1 MAGAERMVSN
11 STTGGLADLTALAAR
26 DRLAAGALDVTG
38 LTAACLQ
45 RCAERDGDIGAWTHL
60 DRSLAMGQAD
70 RLDTQRRAGRPIG
83 PLHGLPVG
91 VKDIIDTAD
100 LPTENG
106 NPLDAG
112 RRPESDAWL
121 VARLRA
127 AGAVILGKTA
137 TTECAYLAP
146 TESRNPHNLAHTPGG
161 SSSGSAAAVASGMVP
176 LAIGTQTGG
185 SVIRPASFCGVVGFK
200 PSFGLI
206 PRSGVLRTSR
216 RLDTVGAFGR
226 TIEDVALLTDAL
238 AGHDADDPDTAPRAA
253 PQLLE
258 LALSEPPVRPQFAF
272 VRTAAWSEI
281 NDDCA
286 AGLAELVDA
295 LGDQCDQVELPGI
308 FAEAAVAHR
317 RIMLAEIAHNLRRY
331 YDRGADRLAAE
342 TRAAVEEGRR
352 ISASD
357 YLAAI
362 EWREPLYAG
371 LEEIFARYDA
381 IVTPAAPGEAPAG
394 LESTGSAAFNSL
406 WTLLGVPA
414 VTLPL
419 LTGTKGLPVGVQLIG
434 PRFNDG
440 RLLRSARWLVH
451 SLASAE

>member
-1 MAGAERMVSN
+1 MAGAEQMATDPVDI
-11 STTGGLADLTALAAR
+11 GLADLTALAAR
-26 DRLAAGALDVTG
+26 DRLVSGALDATE

-45 RCAERDGDIGAWTHL
+45 RCAERDDDIQAWTCL
-60 DRSLAMGQAD
+60 DRRLAMGQAEM
-70 RLDTQRRAGRPIG
+70 LDAQRRSGRPVG

-91 VKDIIDTAD
+91 IKDIIDTAD
-100 LPTENG
+100 MPTENG
-106 NPLDAG
+106 SPLDAG
-112 RRPESDAWL
+112 RQPEDDAWL
-121 VARLRA
+121 VSRLRA

-146 TESRNPHNLAHTPGG
+146 TKTRNPHNLQHTPGG
-161 SSSGSAAAVASGMVP
+161 SSSGSAAAVAGGMVP

-216 RLDTVGAFGR
+216 RLDTVGTFAR
-226 TIEDVALLTDAL
+226 SIEDVALLTEVL
-238 AGHDADDPDTAPRAA
+238 AGHDTDDPDTAPRAA
-253 PQLLE
+253 PRLLE
-258 LALSEPPVRPQFAF
+258 LALSEPPVSPQFAF
-272 VRTAAWSEI
+272 VRTPAWSELSP
-281 NDDCA
+281 DCVE
-286 AGLAELVDA
+286 GFGELVEA
-295 LGDQCDQVELPGI
+295 LGGQCDEVELPRI

-317 RIMLAEIAHNLRRY
+317 RIMLAEMAHNLRRY

-342 TRAAVEEGRR
+342 TRAAVEEGRT
-352 ISASD
+352 ISADD
-357 YLAAI
+357 YLAALD
-362 EWREPLYAG
+362 WREPLYAG
-371 LEEIFARYDA
+371 LEEVFTRYDA
-381 IVTPAAPGEAPAG
+381 IVTPAAPGEALPG

-419 LTGTKGLPVGVQLIG
+419 LSGANGLPVGVQLVG

-440 RLLRSARWLVH
+440 QLMRSARWLVN